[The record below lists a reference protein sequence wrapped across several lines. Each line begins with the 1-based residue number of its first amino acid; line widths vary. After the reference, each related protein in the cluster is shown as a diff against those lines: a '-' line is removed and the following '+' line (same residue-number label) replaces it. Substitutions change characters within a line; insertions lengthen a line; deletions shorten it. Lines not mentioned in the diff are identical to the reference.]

1 MKILKIMFKN
11 SMRHKLR
18 TSLTILGISVAV
30 IAFIVMRSIVSAW
43 DVGVEAAAA
52 DRVIVRNSVSFIF
65 PIPFAYK
72 DKLEKI
78 EGVKRVTWANWFG
91 GVYKDKQNFFGRL
104 AVDHNT
110 FLDVY
115 PEFLVTPEEKKMF
128 MEDIQ
133 SCIIGEATANQFNIK
148 KGDIVTLEGD
158 IYPGNW
164 DFKVAAVYKPRDK
177 ITDATGMYF
186 RWDYLNERLEKES
199 PDRANDAGWYVLQV
213 NDPKQIA
220 AISQKVDN
228 YFKNS
233 AAATKTES
241 ERAFNQGFIASTSA
255 ILTAMDVV
263 SFVIIGIIML
273 VLGNT
278 MIMSARERTREY
290 SVLKTL
296 GFSGKHLTG
305 LILGESLLISL
316 IGGIVGLLLGE
327 MVVTGLGQ
335 VVPKT
340 IFPLLEV
347 TTVNII
353 LAMAAALL
361 TGFIASIFPIHK
373 AVNTKIVDGF
383 RFVG

>member
-65 PIPFAYK
+65 PIPYAYK

-78 EGVKRVTWANWFG
+78 DGVKRVTWANWFG
-91 GVYKDKQNFFGRL
+91 GVYKEKENFFGRL

-115 PEFLVTPEEKKMF
+115 PEFIITPEEKKMF
-128 MEDIQ
+128 MDDIQ

-148 KGDIVTLEGD
+148 KGDIVTLQGD

-241 ERAFNQGFIASTSA
+241 ERAFNQGFISSSSA
-255 ILTAMDVV
+255 ILTAMNVV

-316 IGGIVGLLLGE
+316 IGGTVGLLLGE

-347 TTVNII
+347 TTLNII
-353 LAMAAALL
+353 LAMVAALL

>member
-65 PIPFAYK
+65 PIPYAYK

-78 EGVKRVTWANWFG
+78 DGVKRVTWANWFG
-91 GVYKDKQNFFGRL
+91 GVYKEKQNFFGRL

-115 PEFLVTPEEKKMF
+115 PEFLITPDEKKMF

-133 SCIIGEATANQFNIK
+133 SCIIGEATATQYNIK

-164 DFKVAAVYKPRDK
+164 DFKVAAIYKPRDK
-177 ITDATGMYF
+177 MTDATGMYF
-186 RWDYLNERLEKES
+186 RWDYFNERLEKES
-199 PDRANDAGWYVLQV
+199 PQRANEAGWYVLQV
-213 NDPKQIA
+213 NDPSQIA

-233 AAATKTES
+233 SAATKTES
-241 ERAFNQGFIASTSA
+241 ERAFNQGFIASSSA
-255 ILTAMDVV
+255 ILTAMNVV

-296 GFSGKHLTG
+296 GFSGKHITV
-305 LILGESLLISL
+305 LILGESLIISFL
-316 IGGIVGLLLGE
+316 GGIIGLFLGE
-327 MVVTGLGQ
+327 MMVTGLGQ
-335 VVPKT
+335 VIPKT

-347 TTVNII
+347 TTLNII
-353 LAMAAALL
+353 LAMVSALL

>member
-11 SMRHKLR
+11 AMRHKLR
-18 TSLTILGISVAV
+18 TSLTVLGISVAV
-30 IAFIVMRSIVSAW
+30 IAFIVMRTIVSAW

-65 PIPFAYK
+65 PIPYAYK

-78 EGVKRVTWANWFG
+78 DGVKRVTWANWFG

-115 PEFLVTPEEKKMF
+115 PEFIITPEEKKMF

-133 SCIIGEATANQFNIK
+133 SCIIGEATATQFNIK

-199 PDRANDAGWYVLQV
+199 PERANDAGWYVLQV
-213 NDPKQIA
+213 NDPAQIA

-233 AAATKTES
+233 SAATKTES
-241 ERAFNQGFIASTSA
+241 ERAFNQGFIASSGA
-255 ILTAMDVV
+255 ILTAMNVV

-278 MIMSARERTREY
+278 MIMAARERTREY

-296 GFSGKHLTG
+296 GFSGKHLTV
-305 LILGESLLISL
+305 LILGESMIISF
-316 IGGIVGLLLGE
+316 IGGVVGLFLGE
-327 MVVTGLGQ
+327 MLVTGLGQ

-347 TTVNII
+347 TTLNII
-353 LAMAAALL
+353 LAMVSALL
-361 TGFIASIFPIHK
+361 VGFIASIFPIHK

>member
-65 PIPFAYK
+65 PIPYAYK

-91 GVYKDKQNFFGRL
+91 GVYKEKQNFFGRL

-115 PEFLVTPEEKKMF
+115 PEFLITPEEKKMF
-128 MEDIQ
+128 MEEIQ
-133 SCIIGEATANQFNIK
+133 SCIIGEATATQYNIK
-148 KGDIVTLEGD
+148 KGDIITLEGD

-177 ITDATGMYF
+177 MTDATGMYF
-186 RWDYLNERLEKES
+186 RWDYFNERLEKEA
-199 PDRANDAGWYVLQV
+199 PQRANEAGWYVLQV
-213 NDPKQIA
+213 NDPSQIA

-233 AAATKTES
+233 ASATKTES
-241 ERAFNQGFIASTSA
+241 ERAFNQGFIASSSA
-255 ILTAMDVV
+255 ILTAMNVV

-296 GFSGKHLTG
+296 GFSGKHITV
-305 LILGESLLISL
+305 LILGESLIISFL
-316 IGGIVGLLLGE
+316 GGIIGLLLGE
-327 MVVTGLGQ
+327 MMVTGLGQ
-335 VVPKT
+335 VIPKT

-347 TTVNII
+347 TTLNII
-353 LAMAAALL
+353 LAMVSALL